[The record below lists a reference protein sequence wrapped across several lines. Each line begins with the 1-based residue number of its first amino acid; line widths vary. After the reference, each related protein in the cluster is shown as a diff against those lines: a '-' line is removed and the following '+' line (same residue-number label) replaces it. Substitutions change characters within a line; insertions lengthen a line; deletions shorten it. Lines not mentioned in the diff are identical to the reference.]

1 MLSRQGGVPL
11 AEKTGG
17 RLEAVRGGVH
27 FEMDSEDALMESF
40 AHHLIPDRKKIAGK
54 IKNT

>member
-27 FEMDSEDALMESF
+27 FGMDSEDALMESF